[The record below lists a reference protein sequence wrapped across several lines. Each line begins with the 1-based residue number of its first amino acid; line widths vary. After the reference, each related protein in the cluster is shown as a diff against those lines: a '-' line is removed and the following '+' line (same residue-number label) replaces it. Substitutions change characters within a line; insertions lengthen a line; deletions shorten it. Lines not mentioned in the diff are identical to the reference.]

1 MNRLV
6 NSLGQIIVNYKRL
19 LKYKVRKLKEL
30 ITKIKVNVKYR
41 VILWLKMRTFK
52 IKMIKLLIKIK
63 IKSIVNKLSK

>member
-30 ITKIKVNVKYR
+30 ITKIKLDVKYR
-41 VILWLKMRTFK
+41 VIL
-52 IKMIKLLIKIK
+52 
-63 IKSIVNKLSK
+63 

>member
-63 IKSIVNKLSK
+63 IKSVVNKLSK